1 MRIDKTARGKQLTA
15 NLAGYFAVR
24 LDYLAPAIK
33 HKIAAAR
40 KCHELRYGW
49 LLKSP
54 KEFAEG

>member
-1 MRIDKTARGKQLTA
+1 MRIRRTVRGKQLTA
-15 NLAGYFAVR
+15 NLAGFPAVR
-24 LDYLAPAIK
+24 SDYLAPAIK

-40 KCHELRYGW
+40 KCHKFRYGW